1 MTMKHITIPAEK
13 KSLSKG
19 IDPIIALL
27 EDEEADFA
35 LITKIELAIDEILT
49 NVALYAYA
57 PDKGNIDIDYGFD
70 EERRELVV
78 VIADEGKP
86 FDPLA
91 KEDPD
96 ISLGEKERKIGGL
109 GIFIVKTVMDEVT
122 YERTEGKNVLTLKRK
137 V

>member
-57 PDKGNIDIDYGFD
+57 PDKGNIDMQTLLRTA
-70 EERRELVV
+70 EELTPDATAAIESY
-78 VIADEGKP
+78 
-86 FDPLA
+86 DPERSAAWL
-91 KEDPD
+91 KE
-96 ISLGEKERKIGGL
+96 KA
-109 GIFIVKTVMDEVT
+109 FI
-122 YERTEGKNVLTLKRK
+122 
-137 V
+137 

>member
-13 KSLSKG
+13 KSLAKG
-19 IDPIIALL
+19 IDPIIGLL

-35 LITKIELAIDEILT
+35 LITKIELAIDEVLT

-57 PDKGNIDIDYGFD
+57 PETGNIDIDYGFD
-70 EERRELVV
+70 EECRELTI

-91 KEDPD
+91 REDPD

-109 GIFIVKTVMDEVT
+109 GICIVKTVMDEVT
-122 YERTEGKNVLTLKRK
+122 YERTEGKNILTLKRK
-137 V
+137 I